1 MNQYILTKRDDA
13 LATVIL
19 NRPEKLNALTKSMWQ
34 RLGETFVSLSEEDDL
49 RCIILHGAGERAFSP
64 GNDIK
69 EFKKERYNIETARAY
84 GTIMLNTLQAI
95 ESCRHP
101 VIAMIQGVCV
111 GGGLEIASV
120 CDMRICG
127 ESSRFGIPVNRLGL
141 VMSLPELKGL
151 VNLVGRATAFEML
164 LEGEIFDAAKAKK
177 IGLINRM
184 VADDRLEQEVEET
197 ANRIANGAPL
207 VARWHKKF
215 INRLA
220 DPTPLTEEEIE
231 EGYACFGTEDFKI
244 GYRAFLDK
252 TEPQFKGS

>member
-34 RLGETFVSLSEEDDL
+34 RLGETFVSLSAEDDL
-49 RCIILHGAGERAFSP
+49 RCIIMRGAGERAFSP

-84 GTIMLNTLQAI
+84 GTIMRSTLQAI

-164 LEGEIFDAAKAKK
+164 LEGEILDAAKAKK

-197 ANRIANGAPL
+197 ANRIAKGAPL

-252 TEPQFKGS
+252 TEPKFKGS